1 MTAVTGSFL
10 AGTDDFEIG
19 GAWMEEG
26 KKGDGLIGWVH
37 CRQGNYLGCFLRKCL
52 DTGITGKLSGFLI
65 VSLVGIF
72 LLISI
77 NSFTLNRIQTLNH
90 DISSVN
96 IPQYKVSQFILRSI
110 NGFKISLLHIL
121 DEQDLLAE
129 DHNVVANRQRLQ
141 EMARMIR
148 VLKSG
153 GSIMDVAKVSQ
164 DTLDLITIDPSAA
177 GANRDIVERINSD
190 YATLVESFD
199 RLVAIKLAPAATGAE
214 LNSGLNDLL
223 ESLDDLQGSVASLAV
238 VINNR
243 NNAVF
248 SESSVLISQ
257 SQSRSIIIG
266 VVVAILLFAGSALY
280 IVLIVFPLKSV
291 AAKVQEIASGDS
303 DQGKRIEVKTHDE
316 IGRLAQYLNVLIDN
330 IFSINTFKAV
340 IEEEESTAE
349 VNQRLAAVILDR
361 YDLSKM
367 FIYEC
372 TSTKNN
378 MRVAFASDP
387 QDVCAT
393 QILDDSNF
401 CRAKRTGH
409 AVSSIQYPAICKIF
423 PHRDHLEHHCIPM
436 VANGRVVGVVQ
447 FLCDKSSDP
456 EQLKNFEERVQRASR
471 YIKEATPVIEAKRFA
486 SALQETT
493 LKDPMTDLYN
503 RRFLETYTD
512 TLVAS
517 TLRRRTMVG
526 ILMCDMDFFK
536 EVNDT
541 HGHEAGDIVLIKTA
555 EVLKNCVRASDMVI
569 RYGGEEFLILLI
581 DVQSREDIAEL
592 AERIR
597 VSMEATSITIPD
609 GVLKKT
615 ISIGYSEF
623 PNDSEGFWEAINYA
637 DVALYRAKSDG
648 RNRVAGFTKEMWD
661 REGY

>member
-1 MTAVTGSFL
+1 
-10 AGTDDFEIG
+10 
-19 GAWMEEG
+19 MEQG
-26 KKGDGLIGWVH
+26 KKGEGLVGWVQCH
-37 CRQGNYLGCFLRKCL
+37 EGNFLGCFLRKCL

-65 VSLVGIF
+65 VSLVGIS
-72 LLISI
+72 LLIGI
-77 NSFTLNRIQTLNH
+77 NAVTLNRIQKLNH

-121 DEQDLLAE
+121 AEPNLRAE
-129 DHNVVANRQRLQ
+129 DHNVIANQQRLQ
-141 EMARMIR
+141 EMDRMILA
-148 VLKSG
+148 LKNG

-164 DTLDLITIDPSAA
+164 DTLDLITIDHAAA
-177 GANRDIVERINSD
+177 GANREEVERISRD
-190 YATLVESFD
+190 YAALVESFD
-199 RLVAIKLAPAATGAE
+199 NLVAIKLAPAATAAE
-214 LNSGLNDLL
+214 LDSALNDLL
-223 ESLDDLQGSVASLAV
+223 ENLEDLHTSVTTLAV
-238 VINNR
+238 AINNR

-248 SESSVLISQ
+248 AESSTLISR
-257 SQSRSIIIG
+257 SQSRSILIG
-266 VVVAILLFAGSALY
+266 VVVAVLLSIGSVLY
-280 IVLIVFPLKSV
+280 IILIVFPLKSV
-291 AAKVQEIASGDS
+291 TEKIRDIASGDS
-303 DQGKRIEVKTHDE
+303 DQGKRIDVKTHDE
-316 IGRLAQYLNVLIDN
+316 IGRLAQHLNLLIDN

-340 IEEEESTAE
+340 IEEEESTSE
-349 VNQRLAAVILDR
+349 VNQRLAALIRDR
-361 YDLSKM
+361 YALTKM

-372 TSTKNN
+372 TGTKNN
-378 MRVAFASDP
+378 MRVAFSSDP
-387 QDVCAT
+387 KDVCAT

-409 AVSSIQYPAICKIF
+409 PVSSIQYPEICKIF
-423 PHRDHLEHHCIPM
+423 PHGDHLEHHCIPM

-447 FLCDKSSDP
+447 FLCDKKVEA
-456 EQLKNFEERVQRASR
+456 EQLKYFEERVQRASR

-517 TLRRRTMVG
+517 TLRRRARVG

-555 EVLKNCVRASDMVI
+555 DVLKSCVRASDLVI

-581 DVQSREDIAEL
+581 DIKSRDDIAEL

-597 VSMEATSITIPD
+597 ASMEATSFTIPD
-609 GVLKKT
+609 AVLKKT

-623 PNDSEGFWEAINYA
+623 PDDSEGFWEAIKYA
-637 DVALYRAKSDG
+637 DVALYRAKQEG
-648 RNRVAGFTKEMWD
+648 RNRVVSFAKEMWGRTD
-661 REGY
+661 Y

>member
-1 MTAVTGSFL
+1 
-10 AGTDDFEIG
+10 
-19 GAWMEEG
+19 MEEG
-26 KKGDGLIGWVH
+26 KKGEGLVGWVH
-37 CRQGNYLGCFLRKCL
+37 CQKGNYLGCILRKCL

-65 VSLVGIF
+65 VSLVGIS
-72 LLISI
+72 LLIGI
-77 NSFTLNRIQTLNH
+77 NSFTLNRIQRLNH

-121 DEQDLLAE
+121 DEPNLPAQ
-129 DHNVVANRQRLQ
+129 DHNVIANLQRLQ
-141 EMARMIR
+141 EMARMIKA
-148 VLKSG
+148 LKDG
-153 GSIMDVAKVSQ
+153 GNIMDVAKVSQ

-177 GANRDIVERINSD
+177 GANREIVERISRD
-190 YATLVESFD
+190 YETLVESFD
-199 RLVAIKLAPAATGAE
+199 NLVAIKLAPDATADE
-214 LNSGLNDLL
+214 LDNGLGDLL
-223 ESLDDLQGSVASLAV
+223 ESLDALQASVASLAV
-238 VINNR
+238 AINNR

-248 SESSVLISQ
+248 AESSVLISK

-266 VVVAILLFAGSALY
+266 VVVAILLSIGSVLY
-280 IVLIVFPLKSV
+280 IILIVFPLKSV
-291 AAKVQEIASGDS
+291 TEKIREIASGDS
-303 DQGKRIEVKTHDE
+303 DQGKRIDIKTHDE
-316 IGRLAQYLNVLIDN
+316 IGRLAQHLNGLIDN

-340 IEEEESTAE
+340 IEEEESTSE
-349 VNQRLAAVILDR
+349 VNQRLAALILDR
-361 YDLSKM
+361 YGLAKM

-378 MRVAFASDP
+378 MRVAFSSDP
-387 QDVCAT
+387 KDVCAT

-409 AVSSIQYPAICKIF
+409 AISSIQYPAICKIF
-423 PHRDHLEHHCIPM
+423 PHSDHLEHHCVPM

-447 FLCDKSSDP
+447 LLCDKQADP
-456 EQLKNFEERVQRASR
+456 EQRRYFEERVKRASR

-517 TLRRRTMVG
+517 TLRRRTRVG

-555 EVLKNCVRASDMVI
+555 EVLKNCVRASDLVI

-581 DVQSREDIAEL
+581 DIKSRDDIAEL

-597 VSMEATSITIPD
+597 ASMEATSFTIPD
-609 GVLKKT
+609 AVLKKT

-623 PNDSEGFWEAINYA
+623 PDDSEGFWEAIKYA
-637 DVALYRAKSDG
+637 DVALYRAKSEG
-648 RNRVAGFTKEMWD
+648 RNRVVSFTKEMWD
-661 REGY
+661 RADY

>member
-1 MTAVTGSFL
+1 
-10 AGTDDFEIG
+10 
-19 GAWMEEG
+19 MEQG
-26 KKGDGLIGWVH
+26 KKGEGLVGWVH
-37 CRQGNYLGCFLRKCL
+37 CLKGNYLGCFLRKCL

-65 VSLVGIF
+65 VSLVGIS
-72 LLISI
+72 LLIGI
-77 NSFTLNRIQTLNH
+77 NFFTLNRIQRLNH

-121 DEQDLLAE
+121 AEPSLQAE
-129 DHNVVANRQRLQ
+129 DHNVIANLQRLQ

-148 VLKSG
+148 ALKNG

-164 DTLDLITIDPSAA
+164 DTLDLITIDHSAA
-177 GANRDIVERINSD
+177 GANREIVERISRD
-190 YATLVESFD
+190 YAALVESFD
-199 RLVAIKLAPAATGAE
+199 NLVAIKLAPAATADE
-214 LNSGLNDLL
+214 LDSGLGDLQD
-223 ESLDDLQGSVASLAV
+223 SLDDLQGSVASLAV
-238 VINNR
+238 AINNR

-248 SESSVLISQ
+248 SESSTLISK
-257 SQSRSIIIG
+257 SQSRSILIG
-266 VVVAILLFAGSALY
+266 VVVVFLLVAGSVLY
-280 IVLIVFPLKSV
+280 IILIVFPLKSV
-291 AAKVQEIASGDS
+291 TEKVREIASGDS
-303 DQGKRIEVKTHDE
+303 DQGKRIDVKTHDE
-316 IGRLAQYLNVLIDN
+316 IGRLAQHLNVLIDN

-340 IEEEESTAE
+340 IEEEESTSE
-349 VNQRLAAVILDR
+349 VNQRLAALILDR
-361 YDLSKM
+361 YALAKL

-378 MRVAFASDP
+378 MRVAYSSDP
-387 QDVCAT
+387 KDVCAT

-409 AVSSIQYPAICKIF
+409 PVSSIQYPAICKIF
-423 PHRDHLEHHCIPM
+423 PHGDHLEHHCIPM
-436 VANGRVVGVVQ
+436 IANGRAVGVVQ
-447 FLCDKSSDP
+447 FLCDKQADL
-456 EQLKNFEERVQRASR
+456 EQLSNFEERVRRASR

-517 TLRRRTMVG
+517 TLRRRTRVG

-536 EVNDT
+536 EVNDN

-555 EVLKNCVRASDMVI
+555 EVLKNCVRASDLVI

-581 DVQSREDIAEL
+581 DIKSRDDIAEL

-597 VSMEATSITIPD
+597 SSMESTTITIPD

-623 PNDSEGFWEAINYA
+623 PDDSEGFWEAIKYA
-637 DVALYRAKSDG
+637 DVALYRAKSEG
-648 RNRVAGFTKEMWD
+648 RNRVVSFTKEMWD
-661 REGY
+661 REDY